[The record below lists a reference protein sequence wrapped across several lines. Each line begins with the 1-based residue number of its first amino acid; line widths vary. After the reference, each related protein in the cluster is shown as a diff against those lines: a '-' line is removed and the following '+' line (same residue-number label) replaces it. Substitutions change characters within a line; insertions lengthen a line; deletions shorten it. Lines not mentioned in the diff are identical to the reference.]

1 MRRNKKR
8 LSSLAH
14 ALRAVVFVLLFVGL
28 IRLIQPVLIP
38 KLTVMNAET
47 GIWRSEHFA
56 KDSWMTYTR
65 EFEAEP
71 KNSID
76 ILFFGASHVY
86 CGINPIQL
94 WQERGVTSFVRSSS
108 GQTAAQSLYLL
119 KEALRT
125 QTPRLVCL
133 DVYGSTPYVSDM
145 EDRWPMLF
153 ESAAW
158 NGNTLTA
165 MLENAQEQ
173 PLYSRLLPFLN
184 YRDRVFTL
192 TARDYMLAERTT
204 GMKGFQPTYGE
215 FQPWQEGDPWSMDT
229 DEAQQEQIDPALD
242 EIVALCKENNIP
254 LFLYKLPAASWNAGY
269 SEAMQSYAAQQGVP
283 FLDLTPLVGQLG
295 LQPSDFMNDDHL
307 NARGAQKVTAY
318 LGEVLTQQY
327 TFPDHSADASLT
339 AAWNED
345 VYAYA
350 RDSRSQTLR
359 TCNDLAEY
367 LTLLN
372 DSEYTVAYM
381 LTGQYADAQPQ
392 VMEILHSAGLETIT
406 DEYWQANL
414 IIRTGGQEAYSLIQM
429 GDIWHVQTLPNKDEL
444 AFFVP
449 TTASEETIVKFNGAM
464 IPLKNTV
471 GLKIVVYD
479 EVLGCLADAVHFDIY
494 SEGTPATRTYGAW
507 PL

>member
-1 MRRNKKR
+1 MRRTRKR
-8 LSSLAH
+8 FSSLAR

-28 IRLIQPVLIP
+28 ICLIQPVLIP

-47 GIWRSEHFA
+47 GVWRSDYFA
-56 KDSWMTYTR
+56 KDPWMTYTR
-65 EFEAEP
+65 EFASEP

-76 ILFFGASHVY
+76 ILFFGTSHVY

-133 DVYGSTPYVSDM
+133 DVYGSTPYVSAM

-158 NGNTLTA
+158 NSNTLA
-165 MLENAQEQ
+165 VMLENAQEQ

-192 TARDYMLAERTT
+192 TARDYMFTERTT

-215 FQPWQEGDPWSMDT
+215 FRPWQEGDPWSMET

-242 EIVALCKENNIP
+242 EIVALCRENNIP

-269 SEAMQSYAAQQGVP
+269 SEAIQGYAAQQGVP

-307 NARGAQKVTAY
+307 NAHGAQKVTAY
-318 LGEVLTQQY
+318 LGETLTQQY
-327 TFPDHSADASLT
+327 TFPDHSADAALT

-359 TCNDLAEY
+359 SCNDLAEY
-367 LTLLN
+367 LTLLG

-381 LTGQYADAQPQ
+381 LTGQYAGAQPQ
-392 VMEILHSAGLETIT
+392 AMEILHGAGLTLS
-406 DEYWQANL
+406 DAYWMANL
-414 IIRTGGQEAYSLIQM
+414 QLRQSGSEQYALSQM
-429 GDIWHVQTLPNKDEL
+429 GDIWHYQSLENGDEL

-449 TTASEETIVKFNGAM
+449 TAASEETIVKFNGAM
-464 IPLKNTV
+464 VPLNNTA

-494 SEGTPATRTYGAW
+494 SEGAPATRTYGAW

>member
-8 LSSLAH
+8 FSSLAH

-94 WQERGVTSFVRSSS
+94 WQERGITSFVRSSS

-192 TARDYMLAERTT
+192 TARDYMLTERTT

-269 SEAMQSYAAQQGVP
+269 SEAMQNYAAQQGVP

-318 LGEVLTQQY
+318 MGEVLTQQY

-359 TCNDLAEY
+359 TCNDLAQY

-381 LTGQYADAQPQ
+381 LTGQYTGAQPQ
-392 VMEILHSAGLETIT
+392 AMEILHSAGPETIT

-494 SEGTPATRTYGAW
+494 SEGAPATRTYGAW